1 MTQEQKDIIKNRCE
15 RNVFSFDDLEV
26 AKRDIISYV
35 RELGFEY
42 PFLPSNIDEGNIE
55 WGNYKEIINKGLQS
69 NYNMA
74 RVVRELREHT
84 GSNFA
89 KRTLQYKLKE
99 ASVREKQ
106 IKKMQEWEYYL
117 FMLLYEQ
124 KYGREKMLDYFGLND
139 IRGELFSCYSIS
151 EIAII
156 FNKNLD
162 KLYEEVKMVKKEGIV
177 SYINSCSFKDYNVAL
192 PYKDFNLFME
202 IVGGE
207 KGHPFCK
214 KVDSL
219 VNKVISLL

>member
-1 MTQEQKDIIKNRCE
+1 MTQEQKNIIRDRCE

-55 WGNYKEIINKGLQS
+55 WGNYKEIINKGLQP
-69 NYNMA
+69 NYNIA

-84 GSNFA
+84 GSDFA

-124 KYGREKMLDYFGLND
+124 KYGREKMLEYFGLTRIEED
-139 IRGELFSCYSIS
+139 YSRYSIS
-151 EIAII
+151 EIAMM
-156 FNKNLD
+156 FKVNLD
-162 KLYEEVKMVKKEGIV
+162 KVYNDIKYENTDRMIK
-177 SYINSCSFKDYNVAL
+177 YINSCSFKDYNVAL
-192 PYKDFNLFME
+192 PYKDFDLFMK

-207 KGHPFCK
+207 KENPFCK

-219 VNKVISLL
+219 INKVVSLL